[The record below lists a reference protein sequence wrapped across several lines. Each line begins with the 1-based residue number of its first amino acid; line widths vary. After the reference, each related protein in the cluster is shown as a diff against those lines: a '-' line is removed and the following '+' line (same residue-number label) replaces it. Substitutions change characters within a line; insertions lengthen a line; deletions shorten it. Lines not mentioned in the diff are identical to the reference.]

1 MGGGDSSGGK
11 GKKLVSEIN
20 ITPLV
25 DTLLVLLIIF
35 MVTAPAMTRTI
46 GIDLPSADG
55 ARAEKMEVDEE
66 KEFLVVGISVDDQ
79 IVFEEK
85 NYSQSDFMNQFS
97 TLVAGMDPEKVFIQ
111 ADKNV
116 AYDRLVQVMVF
127 LQNQGH
133 EKIGLVFEDQSI
145 CKRINTSGKNILPI
159 F

>member
-46 GIDLPSADG
+46 GIDLPSAAG

-97 TLVAGMDPEKVFIQ
+97 TLVAGMEPEKVFIQ

-133 EKIGLVFEDQSI
+133 EKIGLVFEDQ
-145 CKRINTSGKNILPI
+145 
-159 F
+159 

>member
-1 MGGGDSSGGK
+1 MGGGDSAGGK

-85 NYSQSDFMNQFS
+85 NYSQPDFMNQFPS
-97 TLVAGMDPEKVFIQ
+97 LVAEMEPEKVFIQ

-133 EKIGLVFEDQSI
+133 EKIGLVFEDQ
-145 CKRINTSGKNILPI
+145 
-159 F
+159 

>member
-97 TLVAGMDPEKVFIQ
+97 TLVAGMEPEKVFIQ

-116 AYDRLVQVMVF
+116 AYDRLVQVLVF

-133 EKIGLVFEDQSI
+133 EKIGLVFEDQ
-145 CKRINTSGKNILPI
+145 
-159 F
+159 

>member
-97 TLVAGMDPEKVFIQ
+97 TLVEGMEPEKVFIQ

-133 EKIGLVFEDQSI
+133 EKIGLVFEDQ
-145 CKRINTSGKNILPI
+145 
-159 F
+159 

>member
-55 ARAEKMEVDEE
+55 ARAEKMEVVDE

-97 TLVAGMDPEKVFIQ
+97 TLVAGMEPEKVFIQ

-133 EKIGLVFEDQSI
+133 EKIGLVFEDQ
-145 CKRINTSGKNILPI
+145 
-159 F
+159 

>member
-97 TLVAGMDPEKVFIQ
+97 TLVAGMEPEKVFIQ

-116 AYDRLVQVMVF
+116 AYDRLVQGMVF

-133 EKIGLVFEDQSI
+133 EKIGLVFEDQ
-145 CKRINTSGKNILPI
+145 
-159 F
+159 

>member
-97 TLVAGMDPEKVFIQ
+97 TLVAGIEPEKVFIQ

-133 EKIGLVFEDQSI
+133 EKIGLVFEDQ
-145 CKRINTSGKNILPI
+145 
-159 F
+159 

>member
-1 MGGGDSSGGK
+1 MGGGESSGGK

-97 TLVAGMDPEKVFIQ
+97 TLVAGMEPEKVFIQ

-133 EKIGLVFEDQSI
+133 EKIGLVFEDQ
-145 CKRINTSGKNILPI
+145 
-159 F
+159 

>member
-1 MGGGDSSGGK
+1 MGGGDSAGGK

-97 TLVAGMDPEKVFIQ
+97 TLVAGMEPEKVFIQ

-116 AYDRLVQVMVF
+116 AYERLVQVMVF

-133 EKIGLVFEDQSI
+133 EKIGLVFEDQ
-145 CKRINTSGKNILPI
+145 
-159 F
+159 

>member
-46 GIDLPSADG
+46 GIDLPRADG
-55 ARAEKMEVDEE
+55 ARAEKMVVDKE

-97 TLVAGMDPEKVFIQ
+97 TLVAGMEPEKVFIQ

-133 EKIGLVFEDQSI
+133 ERIGLVFEDQ
-145 CKRINTSGKNILPI
+145 
-159 F
+159 

>member
-55 ARAEKMEVDEE
+55 ARAEKMELDEE
-66 KEFLVVGISVDDQ
+66 KEFLVGGISVDDQ

-97 TLVAGMDPEKVFIQ
+97 TLVAGMEPEKVFIQ

-133 EKIGLVFEDQSI
+133 EKIGLVFEDQ
-145 CKRINTSGKNILPI
+145 
-159 F
+159 

>member
-1 MGGGDSSGGK
+1 MGGGDSAGGK

-85 NYSQSDFMNQFS
+85 NYSQTDFMNQFP
-97 TLVAGMDPEKVFIQ
+97 TLVAGMEPEKVFIQ

-133 EKIGLVFEDQSI
+133 EKIGLVFEDQ
-145 CKRINTSGKNILPI
+145 
-159 F
+159 

>member
-1 MGGGDSSGGK
+1 MGGGDSAGGK

-85 NYSQSDFMNQFS
+85 NYSQTDFMNQFPS
-97 TLVAGMDPEKVFIQ
+97 LVAEMEPEKVFIQ

-133 EKIGLVFEDQSI
+133 EKIGLVFEEQ
-145 CKRINTSGKNILPI
+145 
-159 F
+159 

>member
-1 MGGGDSSGGK
+1 MGGGDSAGGK

-46 GIDLPSADG
+46 GIDLPSGDG

-85 NYSQSDFMNQFS
+85 NYSQTDFMNQFPS
-97 TLVAGMDPEKVFIQ
+97 LVAEMEPEKVFIQ
-111 ADKNV
+111 ADKNG

-133 EKIGLVFEDQSI
+133 EKIGLVFEDQ
-145 CKRINTSGKNILPI
+145 
-159 F
+159 

>member
-55 ARAEKMEVDEE
+55 ARSEKMEVDEE

-97 TLVAGMDPEKVFIQ
+97 TLVAGMEPEKVFIQ

-116 AYDRLVQVMVF
+116 AYDRLIQVMVF

-133 EKIGLVFEDQSI
+133 EKIGLVFEDQ
-145 CKRINTSGKNILPI
+145 
-159 F
+159 

>member
-66 KEFLVVGISVDDQ
+66 KEFLVVGISNDDQ
-79 IVFEEK
+79 IFFEEK
-85 NYSQSDFMNQFS
+85 KYSQSDFMNQFS
-97 TLVAGMDPEKVFIQ
+97 TLVAGMEPEKVFIQ

-133 EKIGLVFEDQSI
+133 EKIGLVFEDQ
-145 CKRINTSGKNILPI
+145 
-159 F
+159 

>member
-1 MGGGDSSGGK
+1 MGGGDSAGGK

-85 NYSQSDFMNQFS
+85 NYSQSDFMNQFPS
-97 TLVAGMDPEKVFIQ
+97 LVAEMEPEKVFIQ

-133 EKIGLVFEDQSI
+133 EKIGLVFEDQ
-145 CKRINTSGKNILPI
+145 
-159 F
+159 

>member
-25 DTLLVLLIIF
+25 DTLMVLLIIF

-66 KEFLVVGISVDDQ
+66 KEYLVVGISVDDQ

-97 TLVAGMDPEKVFIQ
+97 TLVAGMEPEKVFIQ

-133 EKIGLVFEDQSI
+133 EKIGLVFEDQ
-145 CKRINTSGKNILPI
+145 
-159 F
+159 

>member
-97 TLVAGMDPEKVFIQ
+97 TLVAGMEPEKVFIQ

-133 EKIGLVFEDQSI
+133 EKI
-145 CKRINTSGKNILPI
+145 
-159 F
+159 

>member
-1 MGGGDSSGGK
+1 MGGGDSSGVK

-97 TLVAGMDPEKVFIQ
+97 TLVAGMEPEKVFIQ

-133 EKIGLVFEDQSI
+133 EKIGLVFEDQ
-145 CKRINTSGKNILPI
+145 
-159 F
+159 

>member
-1 MGGGDSSGGK
+1 MGGGDSAGGK
-11 GKKLVSEIN
+11 GKKLVSEIT

-85 NYSQSDFMNQFS
+85 NYSQTDFMNQFPS
-97 TLVAGMDPEKVFIQ
+97 LVAEMEPEKVFIQ

-133 EKIGLVFEDQSI
+133 EKIGLVFEDQ
-145 CKRINTSGKNILPI
+145 
-159 F
+159 

>member
-55 ARAEKMEVDEE
+55 ARAEKN
-66 KEFLVVGISVDDQ
+66 G
-79 IVFEEK
+79 
-85 NYSQSDFMNQFS
+85 
-97 TLVAGMDPEKVFIQ
+97 G
-111 ADKNV
+111 
-116 AYDRLVQVMVF
+116 
-127 LQNQGH
+127 G
-133 EKIGLVFEDQSI
+133 
-145 CKRINTSGKNILPI
+145 
-159 F
+159 

>member
-55 ARAEKMEVDEE
+55 ARSEKMELDEE

-97 TLVAGMDPEKVFIQ
+97 TLVAGMEPEKVFIQ

-133 EKIGLVFEDQSI
+133 EKIGLVFEDQ
-145 CKRINTSGKNILPI
+145 
-159 F
+159 

>member
-97 TLVAGMDPEKVFIQ
+97 TLVAGMEPEKVFIQ

-127 LQNQGH
+127 LKNQGH
-133 EKIGLVFEDQSI
+133 EKIGLVFEDQ
-145 CKRINTSGKNILPI
+145 
-159 F
+159 

>member
-46 GIDLPSADG
+46 GIYLPSADG
-55 ARAEKMEVDEE
+55 ARAEKMELDEE

-97 TLVAGMDPEKVFIQ
+97 TLVAGMEPEKVFIQ

-133 EKIGLVFEDQSI
+133 EKIGLVFEDQ
-145 CKRINTSGKNILPI
+145 
-159 F
+159 

>member
-55 ARAEKMEVDEE
+55 ARAEKMELDEE

-85 NYSQSDFMNQFS
+85 NFSQSDFMNQFS
-97 TLVAGMDPEKVFIQ
+97 TLVAGMEPEKVFIQ

-127 LQNQGH
+127 LKNQGH
-133 EKIGLVFEDQSI
+133 EKIGLVFEDQ
-145 CKRINTSGKNILPI
+145 
-159 F
+159 

>member
-66 KEFLVVGISVDDQ
+66 KEFRVVGISVDDQ

-97 TLVAGMDPEKVFIQ
+97 TLVAGMEPEKVFIQ

-133 EKIGLVFEDQSI
+133 EKIGLVFEDQ
-145 CKRINTSGKNILPI
+145 
-159 F
+159 

>member
-97 TLVAGMDPEKVFIQ
+97 TLVAGMEPEKVFIQ

-133 EKIGLVFEDQSI
+133 EKIGVVFEDQ
-145 CKRINTSGKNILPI
+145 
-159 F
+159 

>member
-55 ARAEKMEVDEE
+55 ARAEKMEMDEE
-66 KEFLVVGISVDDQ
+66 KEYLVVGISVDDQ

-97 TLVAGMDPEKVFIQ
+97 TLVAGMEPEKVFIQ

-133 EKIGLVFEDQSI
+133 EKIGLVFEDQ
-145 CKRINTSGKNILPI
+145 
-159 F
+159 

>member
-85 NYSQSDFMNQFS
+85 NYSQTDFMNQFS
-97 TLVAGMDPEKVFIQ
+97 TLVAGMEPEKVFIQ

-133 EKIGLVFEDQSI
+133 EKIGLVFDDQ
-145 CKRINTSGKNILPI
+145 
-159 F
+159 

>member
-97 TLVAGMDPEKVFIQ
+97 TLVAGMEPEKVFIQ

-116 AYDRLVQVMVF
+116 AYERLVQVMVF

-133 EKIGLVFEDQSI
+133 EKIGLVFEDQ
-145 CKRINTSGKNILPI
+145 
-159 F
+159 

>member
-1 MGGGDSSGGK
+1 M
-11 GKKLVSEIN
+11 
-20 ITPLV
+20 

-55 ARAEKMEVDEE
+55 ARAEKMELDEE

-97 TLVAGMDPEKVFIQ
+97 TLVAGMEPEKVFIQ

-133 EKIGLVFEDQSI
+133 EKIGLVFEDQ
-145 CKRINTSGKNILPI
+145 
-159 F
+159 

>member
-46 GIDLPSADG
+46 GIDLPSTDG

-97 TLVAGMDPEKVFIQ
+97 TLVAGMEPEKVFIQ

-133 EKIGLVFEDQSI
+133 EKIGLVFEDQ
-145 CKRINTSGKNILPI
+145 
-159 F
+159 

>member
-97 TLVAGMDPEKVFIQ
+97 TLVAGMEPEKVFIQ

-133 EKIGLVFEDQSI
+133 EKLGLVFEDQ
-145 CKRINTSGKNILPI
+145 
-159 F
+159 

>member
-35 MVTAPAMTRTI
+35 MVTAPAMIRTI

-97 TLVAGMDPEKVFIQ
+97 TLVAGMEPEKVFIQ

-133 EKIGLVFEDQSI
+133 EKIGLVFEDQ
-145 CKRINTSGKNILPI
+145 
-159 F
+159 

>member
-1 MGGGDSSGGK
+1 MGGRDSSGGK
-11 GKKLVSEIN
+11 GKKLDSEIN

-46 GIDLPSADG
+46 GIDLPSAAG
-55 ARAEKMEVDEE
+55 TRAEKMEVDEE

-97 TLVAGMDPEKVFIQ
+97 TLVAGMEPEKVFIQ

-133 EKIGLVFEDQSI
+133 EKIGLVFEDQ
-145 CKRINTSGKNILPI
+145 
-159 F
+159 

>member
-55 ARAEKMEVDEE
+55 ARAETMEVDEE

-97 TLVAGMDPEKVFIQ
+97 TLVAGMEPEKVFIQ

-133 EKIGLVFEDQSI
+133 EKIGLVFEDQ
-145 CKRINTSGKNILPI
+145 
-159 F
+159 

>member
-97 TLVAGMDPEKVFIQ
+97 TLVAGLEPEKVFIQ

-133 EKIGLVFEDQSI
+133 EKIGLVFEDQ
-145 CKRINTSGKNILPI
+145 
-159 F
+159 

>member
-46 GIDLPSADG
+46 GIELPSADG

-97 TLVAGMDPEKVFIQ
+97 TLVAGMEPEKVFIQ

-116 AYDRLVQVMVF
+116 AYDRLIQVMVF

-133 EKIGLVFEDQSI
+133 EKIGLVFEDQ
-145 CKRINTSGKNILPI
+145 
-159 F
+159 